1 MIELVRE
8 KIDSHINAILAKP
21 EISAEDFGILMQYLG
36 KLEFERDRIEDKK
49 KYMETMA
56 SLIGGVI

>member
-21 EISAEDFGILMQYLG
+21 EISAEDFGVLMQYLG

>member
-1 MIELVRE
+1 MIERIRE
-8 KIDSHINAILAKP
+8 KIDSHISTILAKS
-21 EISAEDFGILMQYLG
+21 EISAEDFGVLMQYLG
-36 KLEFERDRIEDKK
+36 KLEFERDHVENKK

>member
-1 MIELVRE
+1 MINLVRE
-8 KIDSHINAILAKP
+8 KIDTHINTILAKP
-21 EISAEDFGILMQYLG
+21 ELSAEDFGVLMQYLG
-36 KLEFERDRIEDKK
+36 KLEFERDRVEDKK

>member
-1 MIELVRE
+1 MIERIRE
-8 KIDSHINAILAKP
+8 KIDSHIITILAKP
-21 EISAEDFGILMQYLG
+21 EISAEDFGVLMQYLG
-36 KLEFERDRIEDKK
+36 KLEFERDHSENKK

>member
-1 MIELVRE
+1 MIDLIRE
-8 KIDSHINAILAKP
+8 KIDSHIKTILSKS
-21 EISAEDFGILMQYLG
+21 EISAEDFGVLMQYLG

>member
-1 MIELVRE
+1 MIERIRE
-8 KIDSHINAILAKP
+8 KIDSHISAILAKP
-21 EISAEDFGILMQYLG
+21 EISAEDFGVLMQYLG
-36 KLEFERDRIEDKK
+36 KLEFERDHVENKK

>member
-1 MIELVRE
+1 MIDLIRE
-8 KIDSHINAILAKP
+8 KIDSHIKTILSKP
-21 EISAEDFGILMQYLG
+21 EISAEDFGVLMQYLG

>member
-1 MIELVRE
+1 MIELIRN

-21 EISAEDFGILMQYLG
+21 EITAEDFGVLMQYLG
-36 KLEFERDRIEDKK
+36 KLEFEKDRAENKQ
-49 KYMETMA
+49 KYVETMA

>member
-1 MIELVRE
+1 MINLVRE
-8 KIDSHINAILAKP
+8 KIDTHINTILAKP
-21 EISAEDFGILMQYLG
+21 ELSVEDFGVLMQYLG
-36 KLEFERDRIEDKK
+36 KLEFERDRVEDKK

>member
-1 MIELVRE
+1 MIERIRE
-8 KIDSHINAILAKP
+8 KIDSHISTILVKP
-21 EISAEDFGILMQYLG
+21 EISAEDFAVLMQYLG
-36 KLEFERDRIEDKK
+36 KLEFERDHTENKK

>member
-1 MIELVRE
+1 MIERIRE
-8 KIDSHINAILAKP
+8 KIDSHISAILAKP
-21 EISAEDFGILMQYLG
+21 EISAEDFGVLMQYLG
-36 KLEFERDRIEDKK
+36 KLEFERDHTENKK

>member
-1 MIELVRE
+1 MIDLIRN
-8 KIDSHINAILAKP
+8 KINDHINIILAKP
-21 EISAEDFGILMQYLG
+21 EITAEDFGVLMQYLS
-36 KLEFERDRIEDKK
+36 KLEFERDRVEDKK